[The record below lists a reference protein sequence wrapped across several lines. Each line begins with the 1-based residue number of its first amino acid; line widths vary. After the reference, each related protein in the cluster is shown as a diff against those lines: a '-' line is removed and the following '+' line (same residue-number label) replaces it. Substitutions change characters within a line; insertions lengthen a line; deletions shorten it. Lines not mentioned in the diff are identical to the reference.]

1 MKKREYKWTNSN
13 TLEGYSECLFDFKGI
28 ETKRDSYYANYHALC
43 AYIQYKLQL
52 SKPLKDDDNRDK
64 IIGEMRKIIQRA
76 LYKAL
81 GHTKSITYIDVYG
94 KQIVLRFHFSTSYV
108 PPTPETILEIMD
120 KVQQVLT
127 ENGY

>member
-1 MKKREYKWTNSN
+1 MKKREYRWTTSN
-13 TLEGYSECLFDFKGI
+13 VLEGYRECLFDFRGT
-28 ETKRDSYYANYHALC
+28 ETKRDSYYVDYDALC
-43 AYIQYKLQL
+43 AYVQYKLQL

-64 IIGEMRKIIQRA
+64 IIGEMRKIIQRT

-94 KQIVLRFHFSTSYV
+94 KQIVLRFHFSTSFI

-120 KVQQVLT
+120 KVQQVLE
-127 ENGY
+127 ENGF

>member
-1 MKKREYKWTNSN
+1 MKKREYRWTKSN
-13 TLEGYSECLFDFKGI
+13 TLEGYKECLFDFRGI
-28 ETKRDSYYANYHALC
+28 ETKRDSYYVDYHSLC

-64 IIGEMRKIIQRA
+64 IIGEMRKIIQRT

-94 KQIVLRFHFSTSYV
+94 KQIVLRYHFSTSYV
-108 PPTPETILEIMD
+108 PPTPEAIVEIME
-120 KVQQVLT
+120 KVQQVLE

>member
-1 MKKREYKWTNSN
+1 MKKRDYKWTKSN
-13 TLEGYSECLFDFKGI
+13 TVEGYSECLFDFKGI
-28 ETKRDSYYANYHALC
+28 ETKRDSSYVDSHARC

-64 IIGEMRKIIQRA
+64 IIGEMRKIIQRT

-108 PPTPETILEIMD
+108 PPTPEAIVEIME
-120 KVQQVLT
+120 KVQQVLE

>member
-1 MKKREYKWTNSN
+1 MKEREYKWTNSN
-13 TLEGYSECLFDFKGI
+13 TLEGYKECLFDFRGI
-28 ETKRDSYYANYHALC
+28 ETKRDSYYINYDALC

-108 PPTPETILEIMD
+108 PPTPETIVEIME
-120 KVQQVLT
+120 KVQQVLE

>member
-1 MKKREYKWTNSN
+1 MKEREYRWTTSN
-13 TLEGYSECLFDFKGI
+13 VLEGYRECLFDFRGI
-28 ETKRDSYYANYHALC
+28 ETKRDSYYVNYDTLC

-64 IIGEMRKIIQRA
+64 IIGEMRKLIQRD

-94 KQIVLRFHFSTSYV
+94 KQIVLRFHFSTAYV
-108 PPTPETILEIMD
+108 PPPPETIVEIME
-120 KVQQVLT
+120 KVQQVLR

>member
-1 MKKREYKWTNSN
+1 MKKREYRWTKSN

-28 ETKRDSYYANYHALC
+28 ETKRDSYYVDYHALC

-64 IIGEMRKIIQRA
+64 IIGEMRKIIQKTLYNA
-76 LYKAL
+76 L
-81 GHTKSITYIDVYG
+81 HHNKSITYIDVYG
-94 KQIVLRFHFSTSYV
+94 KQIVLRFHFSTSFI
-108 PPTPETILEIMD
+108 PPTPEAIVEIME

>member
-1 MKKREYKWTNSN
+1 MEKRDYRWTTSN
-13 TLEGYSECLFDFKGI
+13 VLEGYRECLFDFRGI
-28 ETKRDSYYANYHALC
+28 ETKRDSYYVNYDTLC

-64 IIGEMRKIIQRA
+64 IIGEMRKLIQRA
-76 LYKAL
+76 LYNAL

-108 PPTPETILEIMD
+108 PPPPETIVELME
-120 KVQQVLT
+120 KVQQVLA
-127 ENGY
+127 ENDY

>member
-1 MKKREYKWTNSN
+1 MKKREYRWTKSN
-13 TLEGYSECLFDFKGI
+13 TLEGYKECLFDFRGI
-28 ETKRDSYYANYHALC
+28 ETKRDSYYVNYDKLC
-43 AYIQYKLQL
+43 AYVQYKLQL

-64 IIGEMRKIIQRA
+64 IIGEMRKIIQKT

-108 PPTPETILEIMD
+108 PPTPEAIVELMNEI
-120 KVQQVLT
+120 QQVLS